1 MKKLNLLYLLLAFGI
16 LIVTGCTSTSD
27 PSPDDS
33 AVSAEL
39 KKVKKYAI
47 KQGKNVA
54 ALEKRIK
61 SLETELE
68 KTQNNINDKL
78 NSAHQSDSE
87 IPSSITN
94 NLVKSENK
102 IKILEDR
109 ATYTDSL
116 YFEIL
121 NDLVMIE
128 NRITSLTNS
137 YKEMSELRTSGYIN
151 DTPSISDEEY
161 REKYIEALSSYQN
174 GDFTK
179 SMDEFAFLIESDAT
193 HDLAD
198 NCQYWIGEVYY
209 AMKDY
214 KHAIKEFE
222 KVFSFAGTNK
232 DDDAQYKMGL
242 CYLNIGNKQRAKDE
256 FQRLLDYYPNS
267 EYYQKSKNYTNQY

>member
-1 MKKLNLLYLLLAFGI
+1 MKKLNLLLLLTFVFI
-16 LIVTGCTSTSD
+16 FVVGCSNTPD

-33 AVSAEL
+33 STVTTEL

-47 KQGKNVA
+47 KQGKN
-54 ALEKRIK
+54 IT
-61 SLETELE
+61 SLENRIESLESKLEMTLSELDQ
-68 KTQNNINDKL
+68 KINEDSTGEPVTSSSMANVFVKL
-78 NSAHQSDSE
+78 
-87 IPSSITN
+87 
-94 NLVKSENK
+94 ENK
-102 IKILEDR
+102 VKILEDR

-137 YKEMSELRTSGYIN
+137 YKEMTELRTKGYIN
-151 DTPSISDEEY
+151 DAPAISDEEY
-161 REKYIEALSSYQN
+161 REKYIESLSSYQN
-174 GDFTK
+174 GDFSK
-179 SMDEFAFLIESDAT
+179 SLEEFAFLIESDAT

-209 AMKDY
+209 ALKDY

-222 KVFSFAGTNK
+222 KVFSFAGTKK

-267 EYYQKSKNYTNQY
+267 EYYQKAKNYINLH